1 MNYFFLYESVWYIY
15 DGVNLY
21 HNPYKTILK
30 KVLSKK
36 GLKFIGGI
44 MIPYTYNLLKSKK
57 EIKEIELDDLDDNKI
72 KYV

>member
-30 KVLSKK
+30 KVISKK
-36 GLKFIGGI
+36 GLKIIGGFI
-44 MIPYTYNLLKSKK
+44 LPYTYTLWKTKK
-57 EIKEIELDDLDDNKI
+57 EIKDIELDNFNDI
-72 KYV
+72 K

>member
-30 KVLSKK
+30 KVISKK
-36 GLKFIGGI
+36 GLKIIGGFI
-44 MIPYTYNLLKSKK
+44 LPYTYTLWKTKK
-57 EIKEIELDDLDDNKI
+57 EIKDIEFDNFNDI
-72 KYV
+72 K